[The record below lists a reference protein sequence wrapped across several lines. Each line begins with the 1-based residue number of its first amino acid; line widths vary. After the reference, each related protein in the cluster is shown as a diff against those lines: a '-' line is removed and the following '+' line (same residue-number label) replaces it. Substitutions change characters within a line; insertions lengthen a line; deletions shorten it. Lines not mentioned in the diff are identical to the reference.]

1 MDDQKKVDNV
11 VKIFAE
17 SLKESKDFPDSKID
31 NVARSIVQVL
41 SQLYD
46 PSKKE
51 FRDKVNVLKM
61 KLKGSRNN
69 SARLAL
75 LQDKIQPA
83 DFVNLPQEKHNQEY
97 FDSLIS
103 SNDSQSKPAPTQ
115 APPTR
120 VNNQAIS
127 NQIRGNAPPPRGI
140 SRPGGARVM
149 PPQPNS
155 FRPVIQQSQEQSAD
169 IQNEQNNNEEIQN
182 LQKDNIE
189 ENNDAEQKQ
198 ITPNASQQ
206 AKELSQQPPKQNQ
219 DNAQQIK
226 KVTANQNIKAEETP
240 EKVQTQQSKVNKQQ
254 PQIPT
259 QQLKQVNQ
267 QADKPQI
274 QQLAQQQQQEEG
286 EEKDQEEQQQQQQNL
301 QAPPPIARGPNPI
314 AGRTIPQNQQSR
326 LKQLPGQ
333 KKVQQQQVIDEDQK
347 KSEQVKLPPVG
358 NQLQEEQKPDTKLQ
372 PTQKTVQIQEK
383 QNNSSQ
389 QQPIK
394 NLPTKQNEDISKQSQ
409 KSQQPQSS
417 SQTQPPVVQTQDI
430 NKQAADTLKA
440 KQQQNAKNNLQNNQ
454 SIPPKQANQAPI
466 QQTKQQQIN
475 QQSNQLQSMQNQQRA
490 INQPQQSIP
499 TNTQQQK
506 LLLQQNQ
513 QQVQQQESYSD
524 EEGECEDAHVSQLK
538 SQLDDFKRTKQQLE
552 AEYYDEQVLDNLSN
566 EDDYSQYDDDES
578 YEDPNKPRSDDRK
591 NNQEDQYS
599 DEYEV
604 QQKQVSP
611 QKQAENQKQT
621 VKQVEATKDSKESN
635 VKQKSYQ
642 ENQKQDRTHEYQLH
656 QQIENQKLQE
666 ELQKKQAQVS
676 DTQLPKASQKANNPT
691 HNSAQIQQQNTNH
704 QIDTHFTTSQSS
716 KQTQSKQKLEEMSDF
731 EKIEFNPALRNEEFD
746 DQNEEDV
753 IHHIQNDQKNHNFD
767 QKNGGFANPFQIQ
780 VPQKSHQR
788 TLSSVV
794 VKQED
799 QESIDRLKN
808 VQVPVRQSVSP
819 KANVIKSGSKKI
831 VKGPDGEQIEVT
843 NSDNEDFA
851 SDNMQNIL
859 QGLTDQEQS
868 KKGTDKESTDELQGE
883 EQEREDELLEGEEQ
897 KLYQDEIN
905 VDVDIPADF
914 SQASEKKQNQLL
926 KNSPLK
932 ETFEENESTKQQKSR
947 KESTKSESQRI
958 NQKLQQQY
966 EDDLDTN
973 NAKDLSGEYE
983 SDGELKIQN
992 YSSSQNARLQEENKQ
1007 LKAKLRQIL
1016 QDQSKRE
1023 ELNKRALIEK
1033 DKKNKLL
1040 ESQVKETQDEI
1051 FIIKQYLDQIIEENL
1066 KQKQQYEEIKLSFG
1080 QNEHQL
1086 REELSQLKQK
1096 IKVEYTNEIQQ
1107 LRSVNQVL
1115 IQNNEHLQSALDSL
1129 ASDLEQKDLIIQK
1142 LTLHS
1147 SEQVNR
1153 SYQNINSKS
1162 LNYSSAN
1169 TVQPPQQIIQQKAQ
1183 PSSYIQQQQL
1193 QPAQISPQQI
1203 NSINYPQQK
1212 QTEEQIEQQPIQNEE
1227 QEEENNH
1234 EEIEMNAQ
1242 AELEIDLQQHPDN
1255 ENDVDNN
1262 DGIDEQEH
1270 ENIDKETAGLK
1281 NYEEEEEGVHNHQLN
1296 EDEGDDRQEGKHEED
1311 IQDHRY
1317 DDLDQNAQQIQVQ
1330 EQISQSSPVYHHI
1343 SENQN
1348 LQQYDDAENFF
1359 NQLLPGTK
1367 QQTPILEPSP
1377 VQQQEVNKNIT
1388 NQSGASA
1395 TNNQT
1400 KSVNKKSNSNVNPS
1414 SKNQRQLPPN
1424 KKDSLSE
1431 QIVNL
1436 GGIIG
1441 DDIHN
1446 QSNSNFFDINSI
1458 PNVPTTSEL
1467 RSSHNNKISN
1477 QKQIKNQIDLNPAEN
1492 TFFSTE
1498 NDFFNTVTSDKFN
1511 TSNISAIPNPFNSNN
1526 FFNNNF
1532 SNPFQ
1537 EPQSNKAKN
1546 SKQTGQKR
1554 VRNTGGNLFS

>member
-1 MDDQKKVDNV
+1 M
-11 VKIFAE
+11 
-17 SLKESKDFPDSKID
+17 
-31 NVARSIVQVL
+31 
-41 SQLYD
+41 
-46 PSKKE
+46 
-51 FRDKVNVLKM
+51 
-61 KLKGSRNN
+61 
-69 SARLAL
+69 
-75 LQDKIQPA
+75 
-83 DFVNLPQEKHNQEY
+83 
-97 FDSLIS
+97 
-103 SNDSQSKPAPTQ
+103 
-115 APPTR
+115 
-120 VNNQAIS
+120 S

-155 FRPVIQQSQEQSAD
+155 FKPIIQQSQEQNTV
-169 IQNEQNNNEEIQN
+169 IQNEESNKEQNQN
-182 LQKDNIE
+182 QLKDNTE
-189 ENNDAEQKQ
+189 ENDDTEQKQ
-198 ITPNASQQ
+198 IAQNATQQ
-206 AKELSQQPPKQNQ
+206 VKEPSQQPPKINQ
-219 DNAQQIK
+219 DIHQQAK
-226 KVTANQNIKAEETP
+226 KKPTNQNIQAEETP
-240 EKVQTQQSKVNKQQ
+240 EKVQSKVNIQQ
-254 PQIPT
+254 TQVPA
-259 QQLKQVNQ
+259 QQLRQVNQ
-267 QADKPQI
+267 QEEKPQTYH
-274 QQLAQQQQQEEG
+274 LAHQQQQEEG
-286 EEKDQEEQQQQQQNL
+286 EEEEQQLRQQNL
-301 QAPPPIARGPNPI
+301 QAPPIAKASNPI

-333 KKVQQQQVIDEDQK
+333 KKVQQQAVDDDQK
-347 KSEQVKLPPVG
+347 KIEQVKLPPVV
-358 NQLQEEQKPDTKLQ
+358 NQLQEDQKPNTNTQ
-372 PTQKTVQIQEK
+372 ATQKSAQIQEK
-383 QNNSSQ
+383 QINSSQ
-389 QQPIK
+389 QQTIK
-394 NLPTKQNEDISKQSQ
+394 NPPIKQNEEIPKQAQ
-409 KSQQPQSS
+409 KSQQPQPAY
-417 SQTQPPVVQTQDI
+417 QTQPPVVQIQDNI
-430 NKQAADTLKA
+430 KNNENQKGQP
-440 KQQQNAKNNLQNNQ
+440 QQNVKNNLQNNQ
-454 SIPPKQANQAPI
+454 SIPPRQQIQAPI
-466 QQTKQQQIN
+466 QQSKQQQVN
-475 QQSNQLQSMQNQQRA
+475 QQTNQLQNKQNQQRA
-490 INQPQQSIP
+490 INQPQQSTP
-499 TNTQQQK
+499 ANTQQQK
-506 LLLQQNQ
+506 LQIQQKQ
-513 QQVQQQESYSD
+513 QEIQKQESYTD

-552 AEYYDEQVLDNLSN
+552 AEYYVNEQVLNNLSN
-566 EDDYSQYDDDES
+566 EDEYSQYDDDES
-578 YEDPNKPRSDDRK
+578 YEDPNKLPSEDMK
-591 NNQEDQYS
+591 NNQDDQYS

-604 QQKQVSP
+604 QQKQVTP
-611 QKQAENQKQT
+611 YQQVDNQKQT
-621 VKQVEATKDSKESN
+621 VKQIEAHKDTKEGN
-635 VKQKSYQ
+635 IKQKPLQ

-666 ELQKKQAQVS
+666 ELQKKQTKNS
-676 DTQLPKASQKANNPT
+676 DTQPPKVVQQSANLIHNTSQN
-691 HNSAQIQQQNTNH
+691 QQQNINH
-704 QIDTHFTTSQSS
+704 QIDTHFTASQSS

-753 IHHIQNDQKNHNFD
+753 IHHIQNEQKNHNFD

-788 TLSSVV
+788 TISNVV

-808 VQVPVRQSVSP
+808 VQVPVRQSASP

-859 QGLTDQEQS
+859 QGLTDQDQS
-868 KKGTDKESTDELQGE
+868 KKGTDKESADELQGD
-883 EQEREDELLEGEEQ
+883 EQERDELLEGEEQ

-905 VDVDIPADF
+905 VDIDIPADF
-914 SQASEKKQNQLL
+914 SQVSDKKQ

-932 ETFEENESTKQQKSR
+932 DTLEENERTKQQKSR
-947 KESTKSESQRI
+947 KESAKSENQRM
-958 NQKLQQQY
+958 NQKSQQQY
-966 EDDLDTN
+966 VDDIDTN
-973 NAKDLSGEYE
+973 NAKEISEDYE
-983 SDGELKIQN
+983 SDGEVKIQN
-992 YSSSQNARLQEENKQ
+992 YPSTQNARLQEENKQ

-1016 QDQSKRE
+1016 QEQSKRE

-1040 ESQVKETQDEI
+1040 EQQVKETQDEI
-1051 FIIKQYLDQIIEENL
+1051 YIIKQYLDQIIEENL

-1096 IKVEYTNEIQQ
+1096 IKAEYTNEIQQ

-1169 TVQPPQQIIQQKAQ
+1169 TVQPPQQMIQQKPQ
-1183 PSSYIQQQQL
+1183 QNTYLQSQQQ
-1193 QPAQISPQQI
+1193 AQQSQQASIQPQQVI
-1203 NSINYPQQK
+1203 SINYPQQK
-1212 QTEEQIEQQPIQNEE
+1212 QTEEQIEQQPVQHEDE
-1227 QEEENNH
+1227 EEENNQ

-1255 ENDVDNN
+1255 ENDGDNHE
-1262 DGIDEQEH
+1262 GIDEQCH
-1270 ENIDKETAGLK
+1270 ENIDKEAADLK
-1281 NYEEEEEGVHNHQLN
+1281 NYEQEEEGVHNHLLN

-1311 IQDHRY
+1311 IHDHKY
-1317 DDLDQNAQQIQVQ
+1317 DDLDQNIQQIQVQ
-1330 EQISQSSPVYHHI
+1330 EQISQSSPLYHH
-1343 SENQN
+1343 SSQNQN
-1348 LQQYDDAENFF
+1348 QQQYDDAENFF

-1367 QQTPILEPSP
+1367 QQTPILESSN
-1377 VQQQEVNKNIT
+1377 VQQQEVNQNIAS
-1388 NQSGASA
+1388 QSIASA

-1400 KSVNKKSNSNVNPS
+1400 KSTNKKGNNNANPS
-1414 SKNQRQLPPN
+1414 SKNQKQLPPN
-1424 KKDSLSE
+1424 KKDSLQE

-1436 GGIIG
+1436 GGMIG

-1532 SNPFQ
+1532 GNPFQ
-1537 EPQSNKAKN
+1537 EPQSNKATN

-1554 VRNTGGNLFS
+1554 VRNTGGNLFQ

>member
-31 NVARSIVQVL
+31 NVARTIVQVL

-103 SNDSQSKPAPTQ
+103 SSDSQSKPTATQ

-120 VNNQAIS
+120 VNNQAMS

-140 SRPGGARVM
+140 SRSGGARVM

-155 FRPVIQQSQEQSAD
+155 FRPIVQQSQA
-169 IQNEQNNNEEIQN
+169 QNTETQNDENNKEQNQN

-189 ENNDAEQKQ
+189 ENDDTEQKQ
-198 ITPNASQQ
+198 IASNPNQQVKEISQF
-206 AKELSQQPPKQNQ
+206 PPKANQ
-219 DNAQQIK
+219 DNIQQTK
-226 KVTANQNIKAEETP
+226 KIPANQNIQAEETP
-240 EKVQTQQSKVNKQQ
+240 EKVSSQQSKVNKQQ
-254 PQIPT
+254 TQIPA
-259 QQLKQVNQ
+259 LKQRQVNQ
-267 QADKPQI
+267 QEEKPQT
-274 QQLAQQQQQEEG
+274 QQIAHQQQQEEG
-286 EEKDQEEQQQQQQNL
+286 EEQEQQQQQLQQQNF
-301 QAPPPIARGPNPI
+301 QAPPIARASNPI
-314 AGRTIPQNQQSR
+314 SGRTNPQNQQSR

-333 KKVQQQQVIDEDQK
+333 KKVQQQIVEDDQK
-347 KSEQVKLPPVG
+347 MTEQVKLPPVSH
-358 NQLQEEQKPDTKLQ
+358 QQQEEQKPNTKLQ
-372 PTQKTVQIQEK
+372 ATQKSVQIQEK

-389 QQPIK
+389 QQAIK
-394 NLPTKQNEDISKQSQ
+394 NLPTKQNEEIPKQSQ
-409 KSQQPQSS
+409 KSQQPQSTPL
-417 SQTQPPVVQTQDI
+417 TQPQIVQIQDI
-430 NKQAADTLKA
+430 NKNVDNQKA
-440 KQQQNAKNNLQNNQ
+440 QQQFNAKNNLQNNQ
-454 SIPPKQANQAPI
+454 SIPTRQQNQAPT
-466 QQTKQQQIN
+466 QQIKQQQIN
-475 QQSNQLQSMQNQQRA
+475 QQASQLQNKQNQQRA
-490 INQPQQSIP
+490 ANQPQQP
-499 TNTQQQK
+499 MPANTQQQN
-506 LLLQQNQ
+506 QFQ
-513 QQVQQQESYSD
+513 QQKPQEIQKPESYSD

-552 AEYYDEQVLDNLSN
+552 AEYYVNEQILNNLSN
-566 EDDYSQYDDDES
+566 EDEYSQYDDDES
-578 YEDPNKPRSDDRK
+578 YEDPNKLPSDDMK
-591 NNQEDQYS
+591 NNQDDQYS

-611 QKQAENQKQT
+611 QKQVETSKQA
-621 VKQVEATKDSKESN
+621 VKQVEVVKNTRESN
-635 VKQKSYQ
+635 IKQKSFS

-656 QQIENQKLQE
+656 QQIENQKVQE
-666 ELQKKQAQVS
+666 ELQKKQVKSTDIQPPQV
-676 DTQLPKASQKANNPT
+676 AQKANNPT
-691 HNSAQIQQQNTNH
+691 HNTSQQNQQQNINH

-753 IHHIQNDQKNHNFD
+753 IHHIQSEQKNHNFD

-788 TLSSVV
+788 TISNVV

-808 VQVPVRQSVSP
+808 VQVPAHQSVSP
-819 KANVIKSGSKKI
+819 KANQIKSGSKKV

-868 KKGTDKESTDELQGE
+868 KKGSDKESADELQGD
-883 EQEREDELLEGEEQ
+883 EQERDELLEGEEQ

-905 VDVDIPADF
+905 VDIDIPADF
-914 SQASEKKQNQLL
+914 SQASEKKQLQ
-926 KNSPLK
+926 KNSPAIDTL
-932 ETFEENESTKQQKSR
+932 EENESTKQQKSR
-947 KESTKSESQRI
+947 KESAKSESQHT
-958 NQKLQQQY
+958 NQKQQQQY
-966 EDDLDTN
+966 VDDLDTN
-973 NAKDLSGEYE
+973 NAKDVSEEYE
-983 SDGELKIQN
+983 SDGELKMQN
-992 YSSSQNARLQEENKQ
+992 YPSSQNARLQEENKQ
-1007 LKAKLRQIL
+1007 LKAKLHQIL
-1016 QDQSKRE
+1016 QEHSKRE

-1040 ESQVKETQDEI
+1040 EQQVKETQNEI
-1051 FIIKQYLDQIIEENL
+1051 NIIKQYLDEIIKESFE
-1066 KQKQQYEEIKLSFG
+1066 QKQQYEEMKLSFG

-1096 IKVEYTNEIQQ
+1096 IKAEYTNEIQQ
-1107 LRSVNQVL
+1107 FRSVNQVL

-1129 ASDLEQKDLIIQK
+1129 VSDLEQKDLIIQK

-1153 SYQNINSKS
+1153 SYQNINSRS

-1169 TVQPPQQIIQQKAQ
+1169 TVQPPQQMVQQKPQ
-1183 PSSYIQQQQL
+1183 PNSYIQQQQ
-1193 QPAQISPQQI
+1193 QQQQQAPIQPQQLI
-1203 NSINYPQQK
+1203 QINYPLQK
-1212 QTEEQIEQQPIQNEE
+1212 QAEEQMEYQPIQHEE
-1227 QEEENNH
+1227 EEEENNH

-1242 AELEIDLQQHPDN
+1242 AELELDLQQHTEN
-1255 ENDVDNN
+1255 ENDVDNHE
-1262 DGIDEQEH
+1262 GIDEQGH
-1270 ENIDKETAGLK
+1270 ENIDKEAADLK
-1281 NYEEEEEGVHNHQLN
+1281 NYEQEQEGIHNHLLN
-1296 EDEGDDRQEGKHEED
+1296 EDEGDDKQEGKHEED
-1311 IQDHRY
+1311 IQDHKY
-1317 DDLDQNAQQIQVQ
+1317 DDLDQNVQQIQAQ
-1330 EQISQSSPVYHHI
+1330 EQISQSSPAYHH
-1343 SENQN
+1343 SSQNQN
-1348 LQQYDDAENFF
+1348 QQQYDDSENFF

-1377 VQQQEVNKNIT
+1377 VQQQEVNKNVA
-1388 NQSGASA
+1388 NQSGISAS
-1395 TNNQT
+1395 NQT
-1400 KSVNKKSNSNVNPS
+1400 KTTNKKSNNNNNANPS
-1414 SKNQRQLPPN
+1414 SKNQKQLLPN

-1477 QKQIKNQIDLNPAEN
+1477 QKQVKNQIDLNPAEN

-1511 TSNISAIPNPFNSNN
+1511 TSNISAIPNPFNTNN
-1526 FFNNNF
+1526 FFNSNF
-1532 SNPFQ
+1532 GNPFQ
-1537 EPQSNKAKN
+1537 EPQQSKATN
-1546 SKQTGQKR
+1546 SKQTQKR
-1554 VRNTGGNLFS
+1554 VRNTGGNLFQ